1 MKKFKWYHLVVV
13 LFHLLLL
20 RILVIPLAFVACVF
34 MRETDRKT
42 SHYAQDPNIQR
53 YKLPSIFSWM
63 STPDEDLAGGMYEP
77 TVKKIYEKF
86 GAYICSV
93 YWIGL
98 RNQAQGFLWLFGWE
112 CSKELRDNN
121 KLLNYS
127 LLNKQYDVK
136 LFKIVVGWEVTRDH
150 YLDYT
155 TSGYYA
161 IPQIDIK
168 FK

>member
-1 MKKFKWYHLVVV
+1 MKQFKFKHLLVV
-13 LFHLLLL
+13 LFHTFILRLVTPIIVLLGL
-20 RILVIPLAFVACVF
+20 PFAKKAK
-34 MRETDRKT
+34 RKT
-42 SHYAQDPNIQR
+42 THYGQDPDVQR
-53 YKLPSIFSWM
+53 YVLPKWLGIFN
-63 STPDEDLAGGMYEP
+63 TPDEDLAGGMYEP

-112 CSKELRDNN
+112 CSKELRDTNKESGY
-121 KLLNYS
+121 KLLNKEYN
-127 LLNKQYDVK
+127 LG
-136 LFKIVVGWEVTRDH
+136 LFTVIVGWEICKDN

>member
-1 MKKFKWYHLVVV
+1 MKQFKFKHLLVV
-13 LFHLLLL
+13 LFHTFILRLVTPIIVLLGL
-20 RILVIPLAFVACVF
+20 PFAKKAK
-34 MRETDRKT
+34 RKT
-42 SHYAQDPNIQR
+42 THYGQDPDVQR
-53 YKLPSIFSWM
+53 YVLPKWLGILN
-63 STPDEDLAGGMYEP
+63 TADEDGWPMYEA
-77 TVKKIYEKF
+77 TVAKLYNKYGWRF
-86 GAYICSV
+86 ALWYNL
-93 YWIGL
+93 GL

-136 LFKIVVGWEVTRDH
+136 LFKIVVGWEVARDH